1 MEDNVNETTEQPNL
15 INKSNGT
22 GILASRWKRLGAS
35 IIDVLLM
42 MIVTIPA
49 IYFTGGFDMIFD
61 GIKPSIGYNLT
72 MVIFGIIVFILIN
85 GKLLLNDG
93 QTIGKF
99 FFGIKIITLD
109 GNLPLINEHLL
120 KRYAI
125 YFILGHIPFAGGLLS
140 LINILFIFGEKRRC
154 IHDLAG
160 GTKVVLV

>member
-15 INKSNGT
+15 INESNGT

-35 IIDVLLM
+35 IIDGLLM
-42 MIVTIPA
+42 MIVTIPTM
-49 IYFTGGFDMIFD
+49 YFTGGFDGILD
-61 GIKPSIGYNLT
+61 GIKPSIGYNL
-72 MVIFGIIVFILIN
+72 MMAIFGIIVFILIN
-85 GKLLLNDG
+85 GKLLINDG

-99 FFGIKIITLD
+99 FFRIKIITLD
-109 GNLPLINEHLL
+109 GNLPLVNEHLL

-125 YFILGHIPFAGGLLS
+125 FFIPGQIPFAGGLLS
-140 LINILFIFGEKRRC
+140 LINVLFIFGEKKRC